1 MGGTLIS
8 AAAVVAASM
17 VAVSVGAERL
27 REIEWSTL
35 LPPSLVELEKESF
48 ALDRELRAL
57 PEDQLQVYREVA
69 AELIALDKLAN
80 GVATEDELL
89 PAERRALDALPSR
102 RHPEALAYWNRVK
115 TVREALA
122 TRLGEIDPA
131 LDGTR
136 VRIPGYVLPLEFDG
150 TAVSE
155 FLLVPYVGACIHVP
169 PPPPNQMVFV
179 TASASF
185 ETEGL
190 FAPVWVEGTLSTRG
204 GAYDL
209 TLVDGTASVDAGY
222 ALMASEVEP
231 YR

>member
-1 MGGTLIS
+1 MCRTFIGALAFAAMLVATS
-8 AAAVVAASM
+8 AE
-17 VAVSVGAERL
+17 AEPPRK
-27 REIEWSTL
+27 IEWSRL
-35 LPPSLVELEKESF
+35 LPPSLIELEKESF
-48 ALDRELRAL
+48 ALNRQLRAV
-57 PEDQLQVYREVA
+57 PEDQQEAYREVA
-69 AELIALDKLAN
+69 AELIASDKLAS

-89 PAERRALDALPSR
+89 PEERRALDALPSR
-102 RHPEALAYWNRVK
+102 RYPEALAYWSRVK

-122 TRLGEIDPA
+122 AQSGAVDPA

-150 TAVSE
+150 TSVKE

-179 TASASF
+179 TARASF
-185 ETEGL
+185 EAEGL

-209 TLVDGTASVDAGY
+209 TLVDGTGSVDVGY
-222 ALMASEVEP
+222 ALVATEVEP

>member
-1 MGGTLIS
+1 MYRTLIG
-8 AAAVVAASM
+8 AS
-17 VAVSVGAERL
+17 AVSAVLVATSVEAETP
-27 REIEWSTL
+27 RELEWSSL
-35 LPPSLVELEKESF
+35 LPPSLIELEKESF
-48 ALDRELRAL
+48 ALDRQLRAL
-57 PEDQLQVYREVA
+57 PEDQLQAYREVA
-69 AELIALDKLAN
+69 AELIALDKLAT
-80 GVATEDELL
+80 GVATEDGLL
-89 PAERRALDALPSR
+89 PQERQALDALPSR
-102 RHPEALAYWNRVK
+102 RYPEALAYWSRVK

-122 TRLGEIDPA
+122 TQSGDVDPA
-131 LDGTR
+131 LDGTQ

-150 TAVSE
+150 TSVKE

-179 TASASF
+179 TARASF
-185 ETEGL
+185 ENEGL

-222 ALMASEVEP
+222 ALVANEVEP

>member
-1 MGGTLIS
+1 MCRTFIGAL
-8 AAAVVAASM
+8 AVAAM
-17 VAVSVGAERL
+17 LVATSAEAETP
-27 REIEWSTL
+27 REIEWSRL
-35 LPPSLVELEKESF
+35 LPPSLIELEKESF
-48 ALDRELRAL
+48 ALNRQLRAV
-57 PEDQLQVYREVA
+57 PEDQQEAYREVA
-69 AELIALDKLAN
+69 AELIASDKLAS

-89 PAERRALDALPSR
+89 PEERRALDALPSR
-102 RHPEALAYWNRVK
+102 RYPEALAYWSRVK

-122 TRLGEIDPA
+122 TQSGAVDPA

-136 VRIPGYVLPLEFDG
+136 IRIPGYVLPLEYEG
-150 TAVSE
+150 TSVKE

-179 TASASF
+179 TARASF
-185 ETEGL
+185 EAEGL

-204 GAYDL
+204 AAYDL

-222 ALMASEVEP
+222 ALVATEVAP